1 MMKRTKREENIEE
14 RVQGLDLEERG
25 CMEYSIEE
33 SIRTLP
39 LYSTSDL
46 GEARKRKR
54 DDERDA
60 EWNAD
65 VAFALR

>member
-39 LYSTSDL
+39 LY
-46 GEARKRKR
+46 
-54 DDERDA
+54 
-60 EWNAD
+60 
-65 VAFALR
+65 